1 MRFGNWNEKI
11 HDEKEQRTR
20 YSRACSSDKKFV
32 SIDRQNQTGE
42 FVGSE
47 GDLYYVTL
55 NDCSCQDFKK
65 RGKPCKHIYQLAM
78 ELGYKKEDA
87 PIENCEQS
95 KLKKW
100 LKTPADKIG
109 FAIMLYGVIS
119 IIITQSAN
127 NGTSFGQSLLIGG
140 IFVVIG
146 LLVKKFGGKKK
157 KEPVITSSVKV
168 TNADEEQPSERYVFE
183 PLPIDTSKYKHEAPT
198 QKQLNYA
205 AKLGIVVYPHMS
217 KSDLSAVITKVEDND
232 MIVPDIGLLQF
243 AQENGESPSP
253 YLGLNN
259 ALHIATYHLND
270 KEICSFYL
278 YCLYCSGLG
287 KAIENLN
294 SSELKEK
301 FVSLGAELSQDA
313 KAVDAIRNRPS
324 SDFAKPNKR
333 TTAYTSAVEYLKKI

>member
-1 MRFGNWNEKI
+1 MKFGNWDEKI
-11 HDEKEQRTR
+11 HEEKEQKMR
-20 YSRACSSDKKFV
+20 YGRACSSDKKFV

-146 LLVKKFGGKKK
+146 LLVKKFGNKKK
-157 KEPVITSSVKV
+157 KEPVITNSVEIG
-168 TNADEEQPSERYVFE
+168 TSEPDEEPDLT
-183 PLPIDTSKYKHEAPT
+183 PLPIEVVYFKKDKPS
-198 QKQLNYA
+198 QKQLEYARDLGINVLDSHYFVDVSQMISRYEDRDYKKPPLALAQYALSIGAEITPYVGANAIIGRIQHKLSKHERIAFYAYAVYCSALCKELGNFKDSPYHDKFIEFGFEKSEDERFLKSIEGRPNSDYYKPNRNTVAYA
-205 AKLGIVVYPHMS
+205 AVVELM
-217 KSDLSAVITKVEDND
+217 KS
-232 MIVPDIGLLQF
+232 F
-243 AQENGESPSP
+243 
-253 YLGLNN
+253 
-259 ALHIATYHLND
+259 
-270 KEICSFYL
+270 
-278 YCLYCSGLG
+278 
-287 KAIENLN
+287 
-294 SSELKEK
+294 
-301 FVSLGAELSQDA
+301 
-313 KAVDAIRNRPS
+313 
-324 SDFAKPNKR
+324 
-333 TTAYTSAVEYLKKI
+333 